1 MYGLVLAVASSGVA
15 LGAVV
20 LNRVA
25 ITLVEALL
33 LLVGTIMWRRSR
45 VRAEGALTSTT

>member
-1 MYGLVLAVASSGVA
+1 MYALVLAVASSGVA

-33 LLVGTIMWRRSR
+33 LLVGAILWRRH
-45 VRAEGALTSTT
+45 RAATPAPATAPR